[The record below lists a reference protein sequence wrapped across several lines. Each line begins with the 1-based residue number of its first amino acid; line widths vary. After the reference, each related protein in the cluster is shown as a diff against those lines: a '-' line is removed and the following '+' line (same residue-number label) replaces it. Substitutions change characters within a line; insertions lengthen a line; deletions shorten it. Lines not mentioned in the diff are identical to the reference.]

1 MTAPQDAFSY
11 PDCRAF
17 MDKAIESEK
26 GWQITFEERG
36 QATAF
41 RLRCYT
47 ARDRERKRNRKIYSE
62 DSPMFDSSVWQ
73 KLTFTTKECPEG
85 WQVLAMHGDEALE
98 LRGISNGPL

>member
-1 MTAPQDAFSY
+1 MTAAKSTWSF

-17 MDKAIESEK
+17 MDKAVESEK
-26 GWQITFEERG
+26 GWQITFKERG

-47 ARDRERKRNRKIYSE
+47 ARDRERKSNSKIYE
-62 DSPMFDSSVWQ
+62 VGDPMHNSSVWQ
-73 KLTFTTKECPEG
+73 KLTFATQECTEG
-85 WQVLAMHGDEALE
+85 WQVLAMHGDDALE